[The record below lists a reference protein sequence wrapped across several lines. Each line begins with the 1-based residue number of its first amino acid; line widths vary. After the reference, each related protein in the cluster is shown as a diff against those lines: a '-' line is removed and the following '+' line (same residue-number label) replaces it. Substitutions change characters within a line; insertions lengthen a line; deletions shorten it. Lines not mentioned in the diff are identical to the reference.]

1 MRPLRAGARAPK
13 LAECPPMEVLMDVPR
28 AIYAAAR
35 KYGYESMSVSYG
47 SGAIEV
53 RWKPKGE
60 KLERCYAMGVE
71 EGAEP

>member
-1 MRPLRAGARAPK
+1 
-13 LAECPPMEVLMDVPR
+13 MEVLMDVPQ

-35 KYGYESMSVSYG
+35 KYGYESLSVSYG
-47 SGAIEV
+47 AGAIEV

-71 EGAEP
+71 EGVEP